1 MSKFLAAA
9 LVAVFATTAPAF
21 AQEMAADHA
30 MSADHAMAANPAM
43 ASARLNLDTPIE
55 VIVADEAGKAVLDA
69 DIPGLTTHEHY
80 NTFKQMTLTQVANYA
95 PDKLT
100 AEVMAKAGADLAAI
114 K

>member
-1 MSKFLAAA
+1 
-9 LVAVFATTAPAF
+9 
-21 AQEMAADHA
+21 
-30 MSADHAMAANPAM
+30 MSADHAMGADPAM
-43 ASARLNLDTPIE
+43 MPAARLNLDTPIE

-80 NTFKQMTLTQVANYA
+80 NAFKQMTLTQVANYA

-100 AEVMAKAGADLAAI
+100 AEVLAKTATDLAAI